1 LFWIQHE
8 SLLFQTNKSGKLKLV
23 AYFSK
28 KLSPAESNYE
38 TRDKKLLA
46 IIRAMKKWR
55 KKSIKIKDPFV
66 VLSDHKNL
74 QYFMTTRKLSEKQ
87 VR

>member
-1 LFWIQHE
+1 M
-8 SLLFQTNKSGKLKLV
+8 

-38 TRDKKLLA
+38 IHDKELLA
-46 IIRAMKKWR
+46 IIRA
-55 KKSIKIKDPFV
+55 IKEWKGELIKVKDPFI

-74 QYFMTTRKLSEKQ
+74 QYFMTTRKLSE
-87 VR
+87 R